1 MSTNLAV
8 HFSSEK
14 TDWSTPQDFFDEL
27 NKMYHFSLDP
37 CATKE
42 NAKCEKFFTVHD
54 DGLSQ
59 SWQKHNVFM
68 NPPYGRQIVRW
79 MEKALEEWAKGDCT
93 IVALV
98 PARTDTRWFHDF
110 VYEPMRRT
118 NPFVVGSTI
127 EIEFIRGRLKFGG
140 AKHAAPFPSML
151 VIYKR
156 RKGK

>member
-59 SWQKHNVFM
+59 SWRNHNVFM
-68 NPPYGRQIVRW
+68 NPPYGREIGQW
-79 MEKALEEWAKGDCT
+79 MEKAFEEWSNGDCT

-98 PARTDTRWFHDF
+98 PARTDTRWFHDY
-110 VYEPMRRT
+110 VYEPMKRA
-118 NPFVVGSTI
+118 NPFVAKTI
-127 EIEFIRGRLKFGG
+127 EIKFIKGRLKFGG

-151 VIYKR
+151 VIYR
-156 RKGK
+156 RWKGN